1 MIFCICGAAFL
12 ETYSSTE
19 LCDIWMTDLV
29 PNFPW
34 DNFKNQQVGCRFPPQ
49 AARQACNHGYPSF
62 PSSVGFCGA
71 FSSDKSGKTG
81 RSEFFFQKWPFSQI
95 FMETYFFGRPSN
107 QRTEARSTFY
117 VHQAFSGFRSP
128 EFFSRRSSPKSCKII
143 LPCRISTARMW
154 R

>member
-19 LCDIWMTDLV
+19 LCDIWMTDFV

-62 PSSVGFCGA
+62 PYPLTFVAISA
-71 FSSDKSGKTG
+71 
-81 RSEFFFQKWPFSQI
+81 
-95 FMETYFFGRPSN
+95 PSN
-107 QRTEARSTFY
+107 RVKQADLSFFPENGRLVKFSWRHTFLLGSPLEERNPVRLFASTKLFR
-117 VHQAFSGFRSP
+117 GFDHRN
-128 EFFSRRSSPKSCKII
+128 FFPVGPLLNPAK
-143 LPCRISTARMW
+143 
-154 R
+154 